1 MYCDCQHG
9 TDREPAI
16 LFCFGESIRRI
27 VRHRM
32 HDHYTGHLA
41 EDSILPN
48 PVSRRGQCGAVLRS
62 ADCRCGSM
70 SAGVAQLVERLI
82 CNQRVGGS
90 NPSASSIVNG
100 RRNMI
105 DPNFLEWYKE
115 LDYELFKREVESR
128 EEALSRVDPE
138 SRFGFTM
145 DDAAYLGALDR
156 AFRDYSA
163 IDPYITL
170 WWIAV
175 KDDVV
180 LRGV

>member
-1 MYCDCQHG
+1 
-9 TDREPAI
+9 
-16 LFCFGESIRRI
+16 
-27 VRHRM
+27 
-32 HDHYTGHLA
+32 
-41 EDSILPN
+41 
-48 PVSRRGQCGAVLRS
+48 
-62 ADCRCGSM
+62 
-70 SAGVAQLVERLI
+70 
-82 CNQRVGGS
+82 
-90 NPSASSIVNG
+90 
-100 RRNMI
+100 MI

-138 SRFGFTM
+138 RRFGFTM